1 MSNDGGGSYV
11 KDPKTGKVKRVEA
24 PTAPAGS
31 ARPTPPAPAPAGGPD
46 DQKE

>member
-24 PTAPAGS
+24 PTAPAGHV
-31 ARPTPPAPAPAGGPD
+31 RPIPPAPAPAGD
-46 DQKE
+46 ADEKKE